1 MGAFPEKHQ
10 KQARTMRGEEGKAQ
24 RRAVPVL
31 TPPRRLTRTAAFL
44 LVVIAESSVS
54 AQT

>member
-1 MGAFPEKHQ
+1 
-10 KQARTMRGEEGKAQ
+10 MRGEEGKAQ

-44 LVVIAESSVS
+44 LVIAESSIS

>member
-10 KQARTMRGEEGKAQ
+10 TQARTMRGEEGKAQ
-24 RRAVPVL
+24 RRAVV

-44 LVVIAESSVS
+44 LVVIAESSIS